1 MLAPLALDDCL
12 ETEDE
17 LHVASLLKLGVW
29 GGMDGGG
36 GGVVERKTNERRGEG
51 GRGSEMR
58 SLPDVERSCLNGCL
72 LFLVVENGVIGAFG
86 RSRFLCG
93 SFSMSFL

>member
-1 MLAPLALDDCL
+1 M
-12 ETEDE
+12 
-17 LHVASLLKLGVW
+17 
-29 GGMDGGG
+29 
-36 GGVVERKTNERRGEG
+36 VVERKTNERRGEG
-51 GRGSEMR
+51 GRGGEMR